1 MSDFKDDLTLDDLRN
16 EIGKGQPGNPYVDF
30 SLLSNP
36 FPDVGQFISG
46 ICVNQDEI
54 KREFVRTLREFYQDE
69 RSRRMIIL
77 GNTGAGKTNLLRFFE
92 QELREWHEPSPG
104 KQAITN
110 LFTIFVD
117 QPQGGYFEIHRQI
130 IDQLGAMF
138 FTEFFEVV
146 QRGKISLTKLPAELS
161 GISPEL
167 IRILDSIA
175 SGSSR
180 QLSLWPE
187 PRYLRILE
195 TWLQG
200 AKLSAAEKKQ
210 LSVVSVEVGKSSTIA
225 IKFLVDL
232 VKVFRYADLFKGLII
247 LFDEFENILSG
258 LSLTRQTQYAQDLRN
273 LFDSLAD
280 SVVFVIATAPVSD
293 NLQRISPA
301 LNRRLGEGVEIEP
314 IPDEDS
320 ALAYARAYTALGREA
335 FENKT
340 NQKINL
346 PPDCLEADLPYY
358 PLTCA
363 TVTDVYREIRDRYHN
378 VLPGDL
384 LPELNHRLYRQVY
397 KGS

>member
-92 QELREWHEPSPG
+92 QELSEWHEPSPG

-130 IDQLGAMF
+130 INQLGAMF
-138 FTEFFEVV
+138 FTNFFEVV

-167 IRILDSIA
+167 IRILALIA
-175 SGSSR
+175 SGSSH

-187 PRYLRILE
+187 TRYFRILE

-200 AKLSAAEKKQ
+200 SKLSAAEKKQ
-210 LSVVSVEVGKSSTIA
+210 LSGVSVEIGKSSTIA

-232 VKVFRYADLFKGLII
+232 VKIFRYAGLFKGLII

-258 LSLTRQTQYAQDLRN
+258 LSLTRQTQYTQDLRN

-320 ALAYARAYTALGREA
+320 ALAYARAYTALGRET

-340 NQKINL
+340 NLKINL
-346 PPDCLEADLPYY
+346 PPNCPRADLPYH

-363 TVTDVYREIRDRYHN
+363 IVTEVYREIRDRYHN
-378 VLPGDL
+378 VLPGDF
-384 LPELNHRLYRQVY
+384 LPELNRRLYRQVY
-397 KGS
+397 KES